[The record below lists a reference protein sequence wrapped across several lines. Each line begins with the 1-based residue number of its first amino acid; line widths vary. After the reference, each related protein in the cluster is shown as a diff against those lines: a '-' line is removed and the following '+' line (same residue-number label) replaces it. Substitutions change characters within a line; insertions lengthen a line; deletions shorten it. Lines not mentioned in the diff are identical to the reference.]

1 MSNSFEPQE
10 DSMRNWSAIPLALAA
25 GLALLVVPAFAL
37 DRPAHPSG
45 GIVTRVADLD
55 RPAIGHPYRRDSYAH
70 WRYRAAYTRWLHN
83 EYVVAGYPV
92 NQYRARTYFWVHEVC
107 CARRWRW

>member
-1 MSNSFEPQE
+1 
-10 DSMRNWSAIPLALAA
+10 MRNWSAIPLALAA
-25 GLALLVVPAFAL
+25 TLALLAVPALAF

-55 RPAIGHPYRRDSYAH
+55 RPTHAPHYRRETYVH
-70 WRYRAAYTRWLHN
+70 WRNRAAYTRWLHN

-92 NQYRARTYFWVHEVC
+92 NQYRSRTYVWVPAVC
-107 CARRWRW
+107 CAGRWRR